1 MREFTI
7 GKNDAGQRL
16 DRFLGKTL
24 PLLPPALA
32 QKYIRLK
39 RVKVNGKGSKRD
51 VRLQQGMSYNYTSM
65 TSSLTSPR
73 RRTASSPFLNP
84 TLPSST
90 RMRTSFWRTSAR
102 AWSATPTRRRRS
114 TPSSTTSRPTSIRRR
129 SGTPAG
135 RTLSPP
141 PSATALTG
149 TPAASSSPPRTPRP
163 CASSTKRFGTT
174 RSRNPTSASP
184 WGGPS
189 RRRAASR
196 ASF

>member
-16 DRFLGKTL
+16 DRFLGKAL

-39 RVKVNGKGSKRD
+39 RVKVNGKGSSR
-51 VRLQQGMSYNYTSM
+51 GMSSNYTSM

-135 RTLSPP
+135 RMPSPP
-141 PSATALTG
+141 PSATASTG

-163 CASSTKRFGTT
+163 CASSTKRSGTT
-174 RSRNPTSASP
+174 RSRNPISASP

-196 ASF
+196 AFF